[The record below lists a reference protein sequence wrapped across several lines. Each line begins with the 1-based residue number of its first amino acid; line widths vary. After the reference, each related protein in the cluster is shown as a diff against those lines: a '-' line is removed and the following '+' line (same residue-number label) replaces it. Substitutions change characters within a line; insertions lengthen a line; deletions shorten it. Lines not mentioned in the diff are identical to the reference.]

1 MFQNFYPNKLIRS
14 VYELNWEEL
23 SRTYGG
29 VIFDIDNTLVP
40 HGAAADEA
48 AIQLFARIHNLGMKT
63 MLVSNN
69 GEARVKPFA
78 QQVQTDYIYKAGK
91 PKVEGYNPNPGDI
104 LYKDLDDNDIIN
116 GGTSTTKDP
125 GDRKII
131 GNSTRRYQY
140 GIHGGANWKGVS
152 LSFLLQ
158 GVGKRDLWIM
168 NDLFYPHYDAWTT
181 VYDTQLNY
189 WTPERTDSYFPRL
202 YEKAAGNTAANTRIQ
217 TRYLQDGSY
226 LSIRNI
232 TLSYNFPSKWMTK
245 IGVNNLA
252 VFFSGENLYTFDH
265 LPKGL
270 DPERSVTDDL
280 GQRGFTYP
288 YMRQYSFGINLSF

>member
-91 PKVEGYNPNPGDI
+91 PKVEGYNKAMAKMGTDPKHTLFIGDQI
-104 LYKDLDDNDIIN
+104 FTDVW
-116 GGTSTTKDP
+116 
-125 GDRKII
+125 
-131 GNSTRRYQY
+131 
-140 GIHGGANWKGVS
+140 GANRAGIYTMLTQPVDKSTDEIQIVIKRWFEGHFPKGE
-152 LSFLLQ
+152 
-158 GVGKRDLWIM
+158 IE
-168 NDLFYPHYDAWTT
+168 NEAH
-181 VYDTQLNY
+181 
-189 WTPERTDSYFPRL
+189 
-202 YEKAAGNTAANTRIQ
+202 
-217 TRYLQDGSY
+217 
-226 LSIRNI
+226 
-232 TLSYNFPSKWMTK
+232 LSY
-245 IGVNNLA
+245 
-252 VFFSGENLYTFDH
+252 
-265 LPKGL
+265 
-270 DPERSVTDDL
+270 
-280 GQRGFTYP
+280 
-288 YMRQYSFGINLSF
+288 

>member
-91 PKVEGYNPNPGDI
+91 PKVVGYNKAMAKMGTDPKHTLFIGDQIYSHYHPNMG
-104 LYKDLDDNDIIN
+104 
-116 GGTSTTKDP
+116 
-125 GDRKII
+125 R
-131 GNSTRRYQY
+131 
-140 GIHGGANWKGVS
+140 GIT
-152 LSFLLQ
+152 
-158 GVGKRDLWIM
+158 D
-168 NDLFYPHYDAWTT
+168 Y
-181 VYDTQLNY
+181 
-189 WTPERTDSYFPRL
+189 ERTG
-202 YEKAAGNTAANTRIQ
+202 AAAEI
-217 TRYLQDGSY
+217 LEEH
-226 LSIRNI
+226 
-232 TLSYNFPSKWMTK
+232 K
-245 IGVNNLA
+245 IPGIDA
-252 VFFSGENLYTFDH
+252 EI
-265 LPKGL
+265 
-270 DPERSVTDDL
+270 SVDNSA
-280 GQRGFTYP
+280 RP
-288 YMRQYSFGINLSF
+288 C